1 MRSRI
6 LFISGHHEDARHL
19 TRMLLDL
26 PVLPDHVE
34 SLQHARTKLQWD
46 NYAVAL
52 TEAALPDGTWL
63 DALQLARESSLELEV
78 IVTDPR
84 ADARLWA
91 EALNLGAYDLLAQ
104 PFYQPEVR
112 RILSNAC
119 SRVPVRKASMA
130 AV

>member
-1 MRSRI
+1 MSSRI
-6 LFISGHHEDARHL
+6 LFISGRLEDARRL
-19 TRMLLDL
+19 SRMLHAL
-26 PVLPDHVE
+26 PLAVEHVG
-34 SLQHARTKLQWD
+34 SLQQARILLQQ
-46 NYAVAL
+46 NAYGVIL
-52 TEAALPDGTWL
+52 TEAEIPDGTWL
-63 DALQLARESSLELEV
+63 DVLDLARAIPHRAEV

-104 PFYQPEVR
+104 PFYEPEVC

-119 SRVPVRKASMA
+119 SRDAYRGAAMA